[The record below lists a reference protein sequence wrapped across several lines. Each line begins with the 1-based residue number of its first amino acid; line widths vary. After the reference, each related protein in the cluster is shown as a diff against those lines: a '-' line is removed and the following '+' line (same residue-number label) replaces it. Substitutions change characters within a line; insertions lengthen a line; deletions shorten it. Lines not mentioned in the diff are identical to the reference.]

1 MRVKEDFFDR
11 DVFKVG
17 NGRLVRFWE
26 DVWLGNSSLANQ
38 YPALYNITQRKNV
51 LVANTFT

>member
-11 DVFKVG
+11 GVFNVG
-17 NGRLVRFWE
+17 NGMLVRFWE

-38 YPALYNITQRKNV
+38 YPALCNIAQRKNV